1 MDDLIKCIDAKQKEL
16 ADIEQKMR
24 DLATRKAEILES
36 LRSATTRIEEIVEA
50 AKAKPVATPISTVE
64 GLDKHTRECLT
75 KVGIEFLE
83 DIAKMTKSDV
93 QNIPLLGS
101 NGLTQICE
109 ALRAR
114 GLSFAT

>member
-1 MDDLIKCIDAKQKEL
+1 MSLIDSINESSTEL
-16 ADIEQKMR
+16 AGIEQQMR
-24 DLATRKAEILES
+24 DLAARKAEILES
-36 LRSATTRIEEIVEA
+36 LRKATARIEEIVES
-50 AKAKPVATPISTVE
+50 AKAKPAATPISTVD

-75 KVGIEFLE
+75 KANIEFLE
-83 DIAKMTKSDV
+83 DFAKMTKSDI

-114 GLSFAT
+114 GLSFAV